1 MTHPLAH
8 LNPDCMV
15 VEDLG
20 PLARH
25 LKRLARYCVC
35 RERAMRSRMFGDV
48 SGALLAERECETLYN
63 DLPPEWRW

>member
-20 PLARH
+20 PLARN
-25 LKRLARYCVC
+25 LRRLAHYVSV
-35 RERAMRSRMFGDV
+35 RERAMQARILGNIND
-48 SGALLAERECETLYN
+48 ALHCERVCDDLYEK
-63 DLPPEWRW
+63 LPNEWRW